1 MNKFISIFII
11 LSLSFYSLEVEDT
24 SYSLILKYV
33 RKNTVNQAY
42 LQLPKR
48 SQVNILK
55 MCNLISQEKEN
66 YSLNDYEAV
75 YLVYYW
81 IGQNIEIDCSN
92 SNSKYESAI
101 TAYNEGKSSYVGTS
115 ALFSTMVS
123 TLGYKSNYI
132 EGTLKAIV
140 NNNKGE
146 VVSEMDHLWDYVLIN
161 GQYYLFD
168 PTLAA
173 GSCDNTF
180 RKFFSDFYFGT
191 VPQFFI
197 RTHYPESNKWQLL
210 TTTVS
215 KEKFTSWAY
224 INKYFYL
231 YGFKTVNPETDNLT
245 VNQNS
250 EINLT
255 YDKTRD
261 IVISCNKVVYSEKY
275 YYYNFACSLSD
286 DGTGKIKFQGDEKM
300 DDFIIYSKPRG
311 EKTAYAIVI
320 YKVKNN

>member
-24 SYSLILKYV
+24 SYSLLLGSI
-33 RKNTVNQAY
+33 RKGVVNQAY

-55 MCNLISQEKEN
+55 MCNLLSQAKEN
-66 YSLNDYEAV
+66 YSLNDYESV

-81 IGQNIEIDCSN
+81 IGQNIEIDCTN
-92 SNSKYESAI
+92 SNTKYESAV
-101 TAYNEGKSSYVGTS
+101 TAYNEGRGTS
-115 ALFSTMVS
+115 AGTTALFSTMVS

-146 VVSEMDHLWDYVLIN
+146 VVSEYDHLWNYALIN
-161 GQYYLFD
+161 GRYYLFD

-180 RKFFSDFYFGT
+180 RKFYSDFYFGT
-191 VPQFFI
+191 DPQFFI
-197 RTHYPESNKWQLL
+197 RTHYPESDKWQLL
-210 TTTVS
+210 KTTIS
-215 KEKFTSWAY
+215 KEQFTSWAY

-231 YGFKTVNPETDNLT
+231 YGFKTVTPETDNLT
-245 VNQNS
+245 INQNL

-261 IVISCNKVVYSEKY
+261 IVIQCNKVVYNGKY
-275 YYYNFACSLSD
+275 LYTEYTCNASD
-286 DGTGKIKFQGDEKM
+286 GNGKIKFKGDEKM
-300 DDFIIYSKPRG
+300 DDFIIYAKPKG

>member
-24 SYSLILKYV
+24 SYSLLLGSI
-33 RKNTVNQAY
+33 RKGVVNQAY

-55 MCNLISQEKEN
+55 MCNLLSQAKEN
-66 YSLNDYEAV
+66 YSLNDYESV

-81 IGQNIEIDCSN
+81 IGQNIEIDCTN
-92 SNSKYESAI
+92 SNTKYESAV
-101 TAYNEGKSSYVGTS
+101 TAYNEGRGTS
-115 ALFSTMVS
+115 AGTTALFSTMVS

-146 VVSEMDHLWDYVLIN
+146 VVSEYDHLWNYVLIN

-180 RKFFSDFYFGT
+180 RKFYSDFYFGT
-191 VPQFFI
+191 DPQFFI
-197 RTHYPESNKWQLL
+197 RTHYTESDKWQLL
-210 TTTVS
+210 KTTIS
-215 KEKFTSWAY
+215 KEQFTSWAY

-231 YGFKTVNPETDNLT
+231 YGFKTVTPETDNLT
-245 VNQNS
+245 INQNL

-261 IVISCNKVVYSEKY
+261 IVIQCNKVVYNGKCVYTEY
-275 YYYNFACSLSD
+275 TCNASD
-286 DGTGKIKFQGDEKM
+286 GNGNIKFKGDEKM
-300 DDFIIYSKPRG
+300 DDFIIYAKPKG